1 MPELP
6 HLILP
11 KAEVDLERRK
21 RPGFG
26 GGVPR
31 NQRDQSQKVQREVE
45 ETLTERARL
54 RAAAIDPRLIVRV
67 RTA

>member
-26 GGVPR
+26 AGIPR
-31 NQRDQSQKVQREVE
+31 NQREQSRKVQRDVE

-54 RAAAIDPRLIVRV
+54 RAASLDRSRENS
-67 RTA
+67 TACQ